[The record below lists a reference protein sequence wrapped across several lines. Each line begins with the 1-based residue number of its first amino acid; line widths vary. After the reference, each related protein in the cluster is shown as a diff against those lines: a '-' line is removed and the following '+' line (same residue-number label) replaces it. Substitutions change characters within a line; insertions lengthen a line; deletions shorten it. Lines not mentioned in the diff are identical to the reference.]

1 MYVGQPVPNEWSRPN
16 TTNSGANDDM
26 NNAPSDAVVG
36 IWPRLLGCDVRGD
49 RRKRTILRT
58 FGGARSDDGDLS
70 PGLRI
75 AGWRHTLFSGAG
87 TGAGLRSGGLCR
99 VTS

>member
-58 FGGARSDDGDLS
+58 FGGAR
-70 PGLRI
+70 RRR
-75 AGWRHTLFSGAG
+75 WRSVTRPTNCGVETYAIQRHGHRRRPAVRRTL
-87 TGAGLRSGGLCR
+87 
-99 VTS
+99 